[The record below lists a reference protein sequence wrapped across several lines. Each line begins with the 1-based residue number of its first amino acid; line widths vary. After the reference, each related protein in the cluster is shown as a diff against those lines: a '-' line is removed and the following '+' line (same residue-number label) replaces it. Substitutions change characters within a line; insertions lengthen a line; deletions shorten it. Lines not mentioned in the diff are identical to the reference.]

1 MRCNLDAY
9 FISSFVHVLSC
20 SSAELHNEEI
30 RCGERKQRRETSE
43 TPMLFQL
50 VRPGHTKAAN
60 TVSIMSSE
68 KPDWYLRHANYRVSL
83 TPAANTDLWLKDA
96 TFIEHPDTFFDGFT
110 AFQSVNYPEYY
121 ISVNDRQELYIRRF
135 EDTAL
140 FHESASF
147 VAGKVLSTHDHLGLR
162 EHYIFVM
169 NIYI

>member
-1 MRCNLDAY
+1 MFDTTPCVVGTE
-9 FISSFVHVLSC
+9 IVLVNH
-20 SSAELHNEEI
+20 ATKKNVALNENNAAI
-30 RCGERKQRRETSE
+30 VSE

-135 EDTAL
+135 EDTTL

-147 VAGKVLSTHDHLGLR
+147 VPGKVLSTHDHLGLR